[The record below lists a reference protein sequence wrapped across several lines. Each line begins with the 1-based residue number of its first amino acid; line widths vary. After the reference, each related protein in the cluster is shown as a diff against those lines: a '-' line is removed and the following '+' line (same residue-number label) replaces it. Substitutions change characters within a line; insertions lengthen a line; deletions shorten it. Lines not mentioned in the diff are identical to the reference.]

1 MDVSPVISNNERQ
14 KMNARLEA
22 PACSLS
28 GGFCGKEHGKRTQA
42 RGSANK
48 EANAMIREIR
58 FIVTDEVRKPKLGD
72 WFLNRNNFP
81 ICAVQDFNVTKF
93 PILKME
99 VFDDQ
104 GKAVETRCAGM

>member
-1 MDVSPVISNNERQ
+1 
-14 KMNARLEA
+14 
-22 PACSLS
+22 
-28 GGFCGKEHGKRTQA
+28 
-42 RGSANK
+42 
-48 EANAMIREIR
+48 
-58 FIVTDEVRKPKLGD
+58 VRKPKLGD

-99 VFDDQ
+99 VIDDQ

>member
-1 MDVSPVISNNERQ
+1 
-14 KMNARLEA
+14 
-22 PACSLS
+22 
-28 GGFCGKEHGKRTQA
+28 
-42 RGSANK
+42 
-48 EANAMIREIR
+48 MIREIR